1 MTNQDT
7 TAKTING
14 GLGVWDGPN
23 YWRADAQYWTEKQNT
38 QQGDYQALID
48 YANDMVTFE
57 LTGHFPGQSLTRKQ
71 SPDTIPTQTNDTNME
86 TRHE

>member
-23 YWRADAQYWTEKQNT
+23 YWRADAQYWTDKQDA
-38 QQGDYQALID
+38 QEGAYQSFID
-48 YANDMVTFE
+48 YANKMVTFE
-57 LTGHFPGQSLTRKQ
+57 LTGNFP
-71 SPDTIPTQTNDTNME
+71 E
-86 TRHE
+86 